1 MRGADMRGYR
11 VRRGEGGLAD
21 IDDWRDAPR
30 FSPVGADALV
40 MAFDPEPQD
49 AQAFWRAAERA
60 GIACRLFEGDTRFEG
75 YGCYDALARLTD
87 VAINIPEG
95 GLTHPLDALRAPDRD
110 SSDTATAP
118 GVPNTLAR
126 PDAIHM
132 HLYMVHY
139 SSAVNRENF
148 RGKSISC

>member
-1 MRGADMRGYR
+1 
-11 VRRGEGGLAD
+11 
-21 IDDWRDAPR
+21 
-30 FSPVGADALV
+30 

-75 YGCYDALARLTD
+75 YGWYDALARLTD

-118 GVPNTLAR
+118 GRPQHAR
-126 PDAIHM
+126 ASRRNPHAP
-132 HLYMVHY
+132 LYG
-139 SSAVNRENF
+139 ALFLR
-148 RGKSISC
+148 R